1 MPDSSFK
8 SGPIKNKTN
17 FITRRRISF
26 NNMLIPFFC
35 NGNPKIWK
43 NERTW
48 DVLERCIEHS
58 FALSTFPGAVLSLWS
73 GMPEQLHVFSYSYKS
88 TIGQYTHAPLLLV
101 QPGAISVML
110 ATSHTGSFSKML
122 KPKKIL
128 NWNKVCLLNFKVL
141 IGKFGEVSMK
151 LHSRFGV
158 LYL

>member
-1 MPDSSFK
+1 
-8 SGPIKNKTN
+8 
-17 FITRRRISF
+17 
-26 NNMLIPFFC
+26 MLIPFFC

-73 GMPEQLHVFSYSYKS
+73 GMPEQLHVFSYSHKS

-122 KPKKIL
+122 KPKKLL
-128 NWNKVCLLNFKVL
+128 NWNKVCIPKFKVL
-141 IGKFGEVSMK
+141 IVQVWWGIHEITFKVYCSLFIEFIVIKDNITKRGLKNLQKVS
-151 LHSRFGV
+151 L
-158 LYL
+158 